1 MADDQNQLPLG
12 SNGGNNPEENAKTP
26 DTAPAGSGGDGGNTP
41 TGPGAA
47 FMIPINIEEEMRRS
61 YLDYSMSVIIGRAL
75 PDVRD
80 GLKPVHRRILYAMQE
95 MGLQANKKYTKCAK
109 VVGHAMGN
117 YHPHGD
123 SAIYDAMVRLA
134 QPFSM
139 RYPLVDGQGNFG
151 SVDGDPPAAMRYTE
165 ARMMK
170 ITGEMLAD
178 IDMDTVDFTPNYDES
193 TLEPTVLP
201 ARFPNLIV
209 NGSSGIAVGMATNIP
224 PHNLTEIINATISL
238 VNATGLSRDEELDL
252 VMQTVQG
259 PDFPTGG
266 FIFGKR
272 NIRESYRTG
281 RGRYLMRAKCSTE
294 DLKGGRE
301 AIIVSEIPYQVNKN
315 NLIKRI
321 AELVTDKIIDDISDV
336 RDESDRDG
344 MRIVIELK
352 RGAQPEIVLNQ
363 LYKNTSMQESFSMI
377 FLAVHN
383 GQPRELPLPDA
394 IRAFIDHRID
404 VVRRRTAFL
413 LGKAREREHTLLGL
427 QIALDHLDQVIR
439 IIRNSS
445 NRADARENL
454 FGYFSGRSINLRG
467 TELQGVTLDP
477 NKYGIDKTLLGS
489 AIAPA
494 GAAGTL
500 ILSYRQIDAILE
512 LQLYRLTQLSIDE
525 LLNELAK
532 VRENIAYYESI
543 LASEKLLRGV
553 IVSELEEVR
562 DKYGDVR
569 RTQIVDETAELQLED
584 LIADE
589 QVAVTV
595 SHSGY
600 LKRTPISTYRQQ
612 RRGGTGRLGMKTRE
626 EDFVAS
632 LIVDSTHAY
641 LLFFTNTGR
650 VFWMKIYEIPDV
662 GAAGKGKHM
671 ASMLA
676 LQPGEKIVNYLA
688 VRNLKEEGKYVF
700 FATRDGIVKKTPL
713 TDFSNVM
720 ARGII
725 AINIDKDDELIG
737 VRITSGDDVVF
748 LATREGMAI
757 RFEEKYDPEKS
768 GGLRPMGRNAGGNKG
783 ITLKKGDYVIGVAV
797 TPSEDSRNRKR
808 LELAAKLDAANG
820 ITHTPALLQEIKDGT
835 ALKPSATDALKGTGF
850 SPSVEEA
857 LKKGASAPE
866 GAKPNKPSL
875 LIQVLQAIA
884 DLQKAKSNVP
894 LELEGDPNEN
904 VVEAAAPEEHAARLE
919 ALDKEI
925 GITPCLILT
934 VSENGFG
941 KRTDVD
947 AYRLQSRGGKG
958 VINMRTT
965 PKIGKVSSIQLVD
978 ETTELMVIS
987 QFGKIIRIDTK
998 SIRAAGRATMGVK
1011 LLDLD
1016 DADKVAAAVTI
1027 PNEEKNEEEKPLV
1040 Q

>member
-1 MADDQNQLPLG
+1 MADDQNKLPLG
-12 SNGGNNPEENAKTP
+12 SNGDSEGTSN
-26 DTAPAGSGGDGGNTP
+26 GSQDAQNTEVSGAGDGLLAQAASGNDGGATP
-41 TGPGAA
+41 PGSTGPGAA
-47 FMIPINIEEEMRRS
+47 FLLPINIEEEMRRS

-95 MGLQANKKYTKCAK
+95 MGLQSNKKYTKCAK

-170 ITGEMLAD
+170 IAGEMLAD

-224 PHNLTEIINATISL
+224 PHNLTEIVTACILL
-238 VNATGLSRDEELDL
+238 VNDPHAGLDQVLEH
-252 VMQTVQG
+252 VQG

-266 FIFGKR
+266 FIYGKR

-281 RGRYLMRAKCSTE
+281 RGRFLMRAKCSTE

-301 AIIVSEIPYQVNKN
+301 SIIVSEIPYQVNKN

-321 AELVTDKIIDDISDV
+321 AELVTDKVVDDISDV

-363 LYKNTSMQESFSMI
+363 LFKNTQMQESFSMI

-413 LGKAREREHTLLGL
+413 LGKAREREHILLGY

-445 NRADARENL
+445 SRADARENL
-454 FGYFSGRSINLRG
+454 FTFFSGRTINLRG
-467 TELQGVTLDP
+467 TELVGITLDP
-477 NKYGIDKTLLGS
+477 AKYGIDAALLGT
-489 AIAPA
+489 ATAPT
-494 GAAGTL
+494 GATGTL
-500 ILSYRQIDAILE
+500 VLSYRQIDAILE

-525 LLNELAK
+525 LLRELGV
-532 VRENIAYYESI
+532 VRDNIAEYESI
-543 LASEKLLRGV
+543 LASEKKLRAV
-553 IVSELEEVR
+553 IVGELEEIR

-626 EDFVAS
+626 EDFVQS
-632 LIVDSTHAY
+632 LIIDSTHSY

-650 VFWMKIYEIPDV
+650 VFWLKIYEIPDV

-671 ASMLA
+671 ANILA
-676 LQPGEKIVNYLA
+676 LQPGEKIVSYLA
-688 VRNLKEEGKYVF
+688 VRDLKEEGKFVF
-700 FATRDGIVKKTPL
+700 FATREGIVKKTPL

-725 AINIDKDDELIG
+725 AINIDKDDELIA
-737 VRITSGDDVVF
+737 VRVTSGDDVVF
-748 LATREGMAI
+748 LATREGAAI
-757 RFEEKYDPEKS
+757 RFEETYDANKS

-783 ITLKKGDYVIGVAV
+783 ITLKKSDYVIGAAI
-797 TPSEDSRNRKR
+797 TPSEASRNRKR
-808 LELAAKLDAANG
+808 LELAAKYDAAHPPKAG
-820 ITHTPALLQEIKDGT
+820 KPTITAQVQDAIDEI
-835 ALKPSATDALKGTGF
+835 A
-850 SPSVEEA
+850 
-857 LKKGASAPE
+857 
-866 GAKPNKPSL
+866 
-875 LIQVLQAIA
+875 
-884 DLQKAKSNVP
+884 KAKSSQP
-894 LELEGDPNEN
+894 LELEGDPNET
-904 VVEAAAPEEHAARLE
+904 VVEAATPINHSDRLD
-919 ALDKEI
+919 ALDKLL
-925 GITPCLILT
+925 GVTPCLILT

-998 SIRAAGRATMGVK
+998 TIRAAGRATMGVK

-1027 PNEEKNEEEKPLV
+1027 PAEDAKAEGDDKPLV